1 MPCMKCSNGKW
12 KYGAGGNCQFD
23 TLEACERA
31 EAAINAQNN
40 PKVGG
45 PHSAN
50 PEVQNSLRTDPV
62 SPPVADSMDYYTN
75 NPDGHMTMEHMYRT
89 ANKE

>member
-31 EAAINAQNN
+31 EAAINAQNS
-40 PKVGG
+40 PKVR
-45 PHSAN
+45 P
-50 PEVQNSLRTDPV
+50 RTELPVDPV
-62 SPPVADSMDYYTN
+62 SPPAAASTDYYTS
-75 NPDGHMTMEHMYRT
+75 NPDGHMTMSELYTRANTYRR
-89 ANKE
+89 